1 MYSKKLLLILLA
13 LSLIFVIAPLTTF
26 AEAEID
32 MGHNCKEDFK
42 LRFNDWYVGPCKN
55 NKATCIKNL
64 MRYDGIEKF
73 DAFLR
78 NLEKTAEA
86 EKEETFWMP
95 LLEKFLIGAGV
106 TGAWGACVYLAP
118 ISTILTTSGTIILG
132 STMYNVHDNVIE
144 PVSETAGF
152 FTKGFVRL
160 KDWILRVEKPKEPD
174 KGLFG
179 NAKDTLFGDKSKEN
193 VNEGLLE
200 SIRKLIFG
208 DRIVTILTKEQK
220 KAFVNG
226 IRKEL
231 YTQVKDKKWLNNK
244 MLLLSI
250 DIDPKVMQFGLK
262 FDNVSFSLNY
272 KDPVKNYFKKIKE

>member
-1 MYSKKLLLILLA
+1 MYGRKLLSALITF
-13 LSLIFVIAPLTTF
+13 FVIPGFIQLTSF
-26 AEAEID
+26 AEID
-32 MGHNCKEDFK
+32 MKHNYKEDLQLLDSK
-42 LRFNDWYVGPCKN
+42 WYVGPCRN
-55 NKATCIKNL
+55 SKASCIKNL
-64 MRYDGIEKF
+64 VRYDGLKEF
-73 DAFLR
+73 DTFLR
-78 NLEKTAEA
+78 DLEKTAEA

-95 LLEKFLIGAGV
+95 LLEKILIGVGV

-144 PVSETAGF
+144 PVGETAGF

-160 KDWILRVEKPKEPD
+160 KDWILRIEKPKEPD

-208 DRIVTILTKEQK
+208 DRIVTVLTKEQK

-226 IRKEL
+226 IRKKL
-231 YTQVKDKKWLNNK
+231 YQQVKDKKWLNNDI
-244 MLLLSI
+244 LLLSL
-250 DIDPKVMQFGLK
+250 DIDPKVMKAELK
-262 FDNVSFSLNY
+262 FDNVSFPLNY
-272 KDPVKNYFKKIKE
+272 DKPVKNYFKNIQE